1 MCFGFGPA
9 RHGEEIVFGAERP
22 GYPARGVPDEDVEE
36 WVAFMK
42 GKGIER
48 VCCLL
53 AEAQLGHCTDLLAMY
68 RNHFGDGS
76 VLSAP
81 VDDYHLCDLMTLR
94 DRILPFLVHSDLEG
108 KKAVV
113 HCSAGS
119 GRTGLVMAA
128 WLVHGRQV
136 PIDDAI
142 RTVEGMGRNPREAV
156 RPGNATTEELHGLLE
171 ACRPDLPEDAA

>member
-1 MCFGFGPA
+1 MPFGFSPA
-9 RHGEEIVFGAERP
+9 RRGEEIVFGAERP
-22 GYPARGVPDEDVEE
+22 GYPATTVPDEEVEE

-42 GKGIER
+42 GKGIQL

-53 AEAQLGHCTDLLAMY
+53 AKPQLDDYTDLLGTY
-68 RNHFGDGS
+68 RSHFGVNN
-76 VLSAP
+76 VLLAP
-81 VDDYHLCDLMTLR
+81 VEDGHLCDLVTLR
-94 DRILPFLVHSDLEG
+94 DRILPFLANSDLEG

-171 ACRPDLPEDAA
+171 ACRPDLPEETE